1 MRSCLLLTALMVL
14 ASPVKADDT
23 LLLNRAGIVGAL
35 AAADCNV
42 RNGEITEKQA
52 RKLMKEYVNEN
63 PGLNAAYSWAKTSDK
78 AWEAAQALVPH
89 MTADCNGF
97 TISQDE
103 AGRIIK
109 PYLE

>member
-1 MRSCLLLTALMVL
+1 MLANFSVEQSLM
-14 ASPVKADDT
+14 KAKSH
-23 LLLNRAGIVGAL
+23 L
-35 AAADCNV
+35 

-52 RKLMKEYVNEN
+52 RELMKEYVNEN
-63 PGLNAAYSWAKTSDK
+63 PGLNAAYSWAKTSYK